1 MSGNLSAAFNGI
13 LDRTSD
19 KRMASLLRRA
29 SELSPTAAA
38 LLSETADKRAP
49 AYVFGALTD
58 GTMGTY
64 VPFFDLI
71 LLNGR
76 LPDEELLP
84 TLIHETRHVG
94 QYSFS
99 NQYDTK
105 TSLCI
110 NRTMEADAS
119 AFECAAAYEI
129 GQHEPAVWEAFQK
142 NRPQIA
148 AAYLQEAA
156 RPEKALSEA
165 FKAWFDNRRYV
176 GKYDRRILRAMETDY
191 SLKGTSAEILA
202 KICLFKGKTYVTETG
217 FPETPR
223 ALAVD
228 RRTALAA
235 RWKGFCHGD
244 RSVHDLYA
252 EDKNGVLRPLSEK
265 KKFMPGFRAARREG
279 R

>member
-1 MSGNLSAAFNGI
+1 MSEKLSAAFSGV
-13 LDRTSD
+13 LERTSD
-19 KRMASLLRRA
+19 RRMASLLRRA

-38 LLSETADKRAP
+38 LLSKTADERAP
-49 AYVFGALTD
+49 AYAFGRLTD

-84 TLIHETRHVG
+84 TLVHETRHAG

-99 NQYDTK
+99 NQYDIK

-110 NRTMEADAS
+110 NRTIEADAS
-119 AFECAAAYEI
+119 AFECASAYEM
-129 GQHEPAVWEAFQK
+129 GQSDPAIWEAFRN
-142 NRPQIA
+142 NRPGIA
-148 AAYLQEAA
+148 AAYLREAVQ
-156 RPEKALSEA
+156 PEKAFSEA
-165 FKAWFDNRRYV
+165 FKAWFDQRRHV
-176 GKYDRRILRAMETDY
+176 GKYDRRVLRAVGSDRSAEL
-191 SLKGTSAEILA
+191 SSAEILE
-202 KICLFKGKTYVTETG
+202 KVCLFKGKPYISEAG
-217 FPETPR
+217 FLETPR

-235 RWKGFCHGD
+235 RWKGFCLGD
-244 RSVHDLYA
+244 GSVNDLYT
-252 EDKNGVLRPLSEK
+252 EDKNGTLRPLSEK
-265 KKFMPGFRAARREG
+265 KRLIPGFRAVRREG